1 METMPKR
8 ILQWTAVAFCVL
20 VVLWLGGAVI
30 LIQGRTLTPDA
41 LPLSQFGLG
50 ISAFIATGGAIAL
63 VVKFFTEATI
73 GVFHRKK
80 QKVVETHPSHKPFE
94 TSGPR
99 YGDGLRT
106 CNDLVGPPDPK
117 TGHRDVI
124 SFE

>member
-63 VVKFFTEATI
+63 VVKFFVEATV
-73 GVFHRKK
+73 GVFQRKK
-80 QKVVETHPSHKPFE
+80 QLLTKTPTPLVTETPPHKPFE
-94 TSGPR
+94 TTGPT
-99 YGDGLRT
+99 YKDGLRT
-106 CNDLVGPPDPK
+106 NGGGLISPP
-117 TGHRDVI
+117 
-124 SFE
+124 